1 MVLRF
6 SQTMSRIVFFSAVI
20 PLLLS
25 HHLQFPK
32 PEKAA
37 LWNLGSVGEC
47 VLHYNPI
54 IYNNYGC
61 WCGFGGSHEPSD
73 GIDRCCMHHDNCYD
87 AAVASKEC
95 RDVVVEYLDNYK
107 WKCVNNTAVCTEKKD
122 SCKAALCACDTA
134 VVHCWSQFAKPAHKA
149 KSDYNIHPAAW
160 DLAHLDN
167 DDIKSLRLEI
177 HSTKG
182 KVEQLHPTADI

>member
-149 KSDYNIHPAAW
+149 KCDR
-160 DLAHLDN
+160 
-167 DDIKSLRLEI
+167 K
-177 HSTKG
+177 K
-182 KVEQLHPTADI
+182 PTPK